1 MSTFREGYTTGTCA
15 AAAAKAAA
23 LLLEKKRAPKSVTV
37 VLPGGD
43 RATLPVLYA
52 KKRQGAAEAAVRKD
66 AGDDPDITNGAVVVA
81 AVSWTDRDDV
91 LFAAG
96 EGVGT
101 VTKPGLSLRP
111 GEPAINP
118 VPRRMIRKALREV
131 TERGVRVTISIPGG
145 KALAAKTFNPRLGIA
160 GGLSIIGTSGRVRPF
175 SCPAL
180 RASLLCLLG
189 VAASS
194 GVTAPV
200 FVPGRIGG
208 RAAGRHLRLAEDR
221 IIEVGNEWGFM
232 LDQIKEYGFKRILIL
247 GHPGKL
253 AKLAGG
259 EWDTHSARSGSALPR
274 VARLAAAALGRTL
287 PETTTVEG
295 VFSMLDGKDRKR
307 VGDILA
313 RRIRAAVRKR
323 LGAGPGL
330 AVVLVDMK
338 GEILGTSGGLK
349 RWES

>member
-1 MSTFREGYTTGTCA
+1 MSALREGYTTGTCA

-23 LLLEKKRAPKSVTV
+23 LLLEKRRAPKTVTV
-37 VLPGGD
+37 LLPGGD

-66 AGDDPDITNGAVVVA
+66 AGDDPDITHGAVVVA
-81 AVSWTDRDDV
+81 TVSWTDRDEV

-118 VPRRMIRKALREV
+118 VPRRMIREALREV
-131 TERGVRVTISIPGG
+131 TQRGVCVTISIPGG
-145 KALAAKTFNPRLGIA
+145 KALAEKTFNPRLGIA

-180 RASLLCLLG
+180 RASLRCFLA
-189 VAASS
+189 VAASA

-200 FVPGRIGG
+200 FVPGRIGE
-208 RAAGRHLRLAEDR
+208 RAARRHFRLAEER

-232 LDQIKEYGFKRILIL
+232 LEEIKQYSLQGLLVL

-253 AKLAGG
+253 AKLASG
-259 EWDTHSARSGSALPR
+259 EGDTHSARSGSALPR
-274 VARLAAAALGRTL
+274 VARLAASVLGRAA

-295 VFSMLDGKDRKR
+295 LFSLLGREEKKR
-307 VGDILA
+307 LGDSLA

-323 LGAGPGL
+323 TGAGPRL

-338 GEILGTSGGLK
+338 GEIIGTSGGLK
-349 RWES
+349 PWES